1 MHAESHRRVAPTI
14 REFLFVVRSSPGKNI
29 AIQNMVFTTTEQDS
43 FIRELAHGGWIRS
56 DDTRTLAVDLK
67 RPEEDDRMQIE
78 ASHVV
83 TSTVRCNTSLQF
95 LGTEEQ
101 ARSAGFYA
109 VKYCGKDP
117 VKINI
122 ILPVLYVM
130 DKERESKAP
139 DAHTVGRQAQHW
151 LNRLLNNFGSVCEFS
166 DTQVASA
173 LMGLDSYH
181 TSHIFWTFHGP
192 SFVKYQREKFGKGE
206 MEPVAPDIT
215 DNGIH
220 HFLPTDGT
228 LDDGDRDQGEMLHV
242 TDDKKVQVAA
252 QHEHYIRRG
261 EELEDLSPYE
271 WAALIRIEKIPK
283 GDEKISSTR
292 QCNARFDFED
302 DGSTQ
307 WHKTHRQVLRTK
319 FVVLHGDAFQSFPT
333 SVGVGQPER
342 AMSVQSS
349 S

>member
-117 VKINI
+117 VKIKI
-122 ILPVLYVM
+122 ILPVLYMM
-130 DKERESKAP
+130 DKKRESKAD
-139 DAHTVGRQAQHW
+139 DAHTIERQAQHW
-151 LNRLLNNFGSVCEFS
+151 LTRALNNFGSICEFS
-166 DTQVASA
+166 DTQIASA
-173 LMGLDSYH
+173 LLGLDSYH
-181 TSHIFWTFHGP
+181 TSHIFWTFHDS
-192 SFVKYQREKFGKGE
+192 SFVKYQREKFTKGE
-206 MEPVAPDIT
+206 MQPVAPDII
-215 DNGIH
+215 DDDIH
-220 HFLPTDGT
+220 HVLPPDGT
-228 LDDGDRDQGEMLHV
+228 LDDGDRDQGELHV
-242 TDDKKVQVAA
+242 TEDKKIRVAM

-261 EELEDLSPYE
+261 KQLKDLSPYE
-271 WAALIRIEKIPK
+271 WAALIRVEKIPK
-283 GDEKISSTR
+283 GKEKISSTR
-292 QCNARFDFED
+292 QRNARFTFED
-302 DGSTQ
+302 DGSE
-307 WHKTHRQVLRTK
+307 WHNTHRQVLRTK
-319 FVVLHGDAFQSFPT
+319 FVVLHDDAFQSSPDVRRCG
-333 SVGVGQPER
+333 S
-342 AMSVQSS
+342 A
-349 S
+349 